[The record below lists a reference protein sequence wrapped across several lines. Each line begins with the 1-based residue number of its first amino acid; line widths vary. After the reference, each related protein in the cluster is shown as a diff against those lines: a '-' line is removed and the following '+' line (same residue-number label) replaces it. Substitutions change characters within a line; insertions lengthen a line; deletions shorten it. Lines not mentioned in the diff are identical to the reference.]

1 MRNEMKRKSGKT
13 NYFRN
18 HKIESYFLRN
28 PLYKYRKADNNPGIW
43 YLWTYSRN
51 RNGCLLIFDLLFPYN
66 YIEHSKG

>member
-28 PLYKYRKADNNPGIW
+28 PLYKRPGDSDYRNTDQG
-43 YLWTYSRN
+43 
-51 RNGCLLIFDLLFPYN
+51 
-66 YIEHSKG
+66 